1 MSENE
6 INQNHDFQSRVL
18 IVDDVA
24 ENIQVLGNILD
35 ENDIE
40 FSYATSGKEA
50 LEAITFNKPDLLLL
64 DINMPEMSGFEVCE
78 ELKKDPETKGIP
90 IIFLTAR
97 TEQEDILKGLTIGAV
112 DYVTKPFNPKEL
124 LSRVNTHLEL
134 NNSRKIINTQ
144 NEQLRK
150 TNADLKEVIMT
161 KDKFFSIIAHDL
173 KSPFNTLLGFSEL
186 LLKEYDKR
194 DPEENKEMITHIFNS
209 AVHGFNLLNNLLEWS
224 RSQTGRIEYEP
235 QDFSLTDL
243 VSQNILSI
251 SDAAYKKNI
260 GVQNEIKEYML
271 AFGDRRMIN
280 TVVRNLIS
288 NALKFTKPGGK
299 IVLSHK
305 KENEFIEVTV
315 SDTGVGIKEEN
326 ISKLFRLEESI
337 STPGTDKEQG
347 TGLGL
352 ILCKEFVEKNKGKI
366 WVESEYGKGSKF
378 KFTIPD
384 PTA

>member
-1 MSENE
+1 MMSENE
-6 INQNHDFQSRVL
+6 LKQDYDFQSNVL
-18 IVDDVA
+18 IVDDIA

-78 ELKKDPETKGIP
+78 KLKKDPETKGIP

-97 TEQEDILKGLTIGAV
+97 TEQEDIVKGLTIGAV
-112 DYVTKPFNPKEL
+112 DYVTKPFNSKEL
-124 LSRVNTHLEL
+124 ISRVNTHLEL
-134 NNSRKIINTQ
+134 SNSRKILNIK

-150 TNADLKEVIMT
+150 VNADMKEIIKT

-173 KSPFNTLLGFSEL
+173 KGPFNTLLGFSEL
-186 LLKEYDKR
+186 LLKEYDNR

-209 AVHGFNLLNNLLEWS
+209 AVHGFDLLNNLLEWS

-235 QDFSLTDL
+235 QNFSLNDL
-243 VSQNILSI
+243 IRQNILFI

-260 GVQNEIKEYML
+260 EVQSKIKEHIL
-271 AFGDRRMIN
+271 AFADRRMIN

-288 NALKFTKPGGK
+288 NALKFTEPGGK
-299 IVLSHK
+299 IILSYT
-305 KENEFIEVTV
+305 KEAKFIEVCV
-315 SDTGVGIKEEN
+315 SDTGMGIREEN
-326 ISKLFRLEESI
+326 IPKLFNLTEGF
-337 STPGTDKEQG
+337 STRGTNNEQG

-352 ILCKEFVEKNKGKI
+352 ILCKEFVEKNGGKI
-366 WVESEYGKGSKF
+366 WVESKYGEGSKF
-378 KFTIPD
+378 MFTIPA
-384 PTA
+384 P

>member
-6 INQNHDFQSRVL
+6 LNQNHDFQSNVL

-35 ENDIE
+35 EHDIE

-50 LEAITFNKPDLLLL
+50 LEAVAFNKPNLLLL
-64 DINMPEMSGFEVCE
+64 DINMPEMSGFEVCKK
-78 ELKKDPETKGIP
+78 LKKDPETKEIP

-97 TEQEDILKGLTIGAV
+97 IEQEDIIKGLTIGAV

-134 NNSRKIINTQ
+134 SNSRKIIDTQ
-144 NEQLRK
+144 NDQLRK
-150 TNADLKEVIMT
+150 TNADLKEVITT

-173 KSPFNTLLGFSEL
+173 KTPFNTLLGFSEL
-186 LLKEYDKR
+186 LLKEYDNR
-194 DPEENKEMITHIFNS
+194 DPEENKEIITHIFNS
-209 AVHGFNLLNNLLEWS
+209 AVHGFDLLNNLLEWS
-224 RSQTGRIEYEP
+224 RSQTGRIEFEP

-243 VSQNILSI
+243 IRQNILSI
-251 SDAAYKKNI
+251 SDAAFKKNI
-260 GVQNEIKEYML
+260 EVQNEITEYIL

-280 TVVRNLIS
+280 TVVRNMIS
-288 NALKFTKPGGK
+288 NALKFTEPGGK
-299 IVLSHK
+299 IVLSYK
-305 KENEFIEVTV
+305 KESEFIEVTV
-315 SDTGVGIKEEN
+315 SDTGVGIKEKN

-378 KFTIPD
+378 KFTIPA
-384 PTA
+384 P